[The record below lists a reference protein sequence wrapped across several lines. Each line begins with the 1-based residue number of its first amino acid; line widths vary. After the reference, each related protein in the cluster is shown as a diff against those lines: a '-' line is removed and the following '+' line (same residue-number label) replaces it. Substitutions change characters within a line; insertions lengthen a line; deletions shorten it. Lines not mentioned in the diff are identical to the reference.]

1 MFNFNLFTPTKVVF
15 GKDTESQV
23 ADLIKE
29 FGGKKVL
36 IHYGGGSVIRSGLM
50 KKVTDILDEN
60 KIEYISLGGAV
71 PNPHLGL
78 VYEGI
83 KLCKEENVDFILAV
97 GGGSAIDSAKAIG
110 YGVTN
115 EGDVWDFYD
124 YKNITAAVFHL
135 GTKFFFLFRR

>member
-1 MFNFNLFTPTKVVF
+1 MFGFNYYTPTKVVF

-29 FGGKKVL
+29 FGGTKVL
-36 IHYGGGSVIRSGLM
+36 IHYGGGSVVRSGLLSR
-50 KKVTDILDEN
+50 VTASLDAAG
-60 KIEYISLGGAV
+60 IPYVTLGGAV
-71 PNPHLGL
+71 PNPHLSL

-83 KLCKEENVDFILAV
+83 ELCKKEGVDFLLGV

-110 YGVTN
+110 YGVAN

-124 YKNITAAVFHL
+124 YKRKATGCL
-135 GTKFFFLFRR
+135 

>member
-1 MFNFNLFTPTKVVF
+1 MFDFKYYTPTKVVF
-15 GKDTESQV
+15 GRNTEQQV

-50 KKVTDILDEN
+50 KKVTDILDGAG
-60 KIEYISLGGAV
+60 IPYVMLGGAV

-83 KLCKEENVDFILAV
+83 EVCKRKTWIFC
-97 GGGSAIDSAKAIG
+97 
-110 YGVTN
+110 
-115 EGDVWDFYD
+115 W
-124 YKNITAAVFHL
+124 
-135 GTKFFFLFRR
+135 R